1 MPRGAFLP
9 SCGAPHIIATVAL
22 CFRSTGFDRSLC
34 GAQCGPQ
41 QPFRQR
47 PIVRAIAA
55 VADATSASLA
65 PSATSDD
72 ESASPLLLSPEAPAA
87 IAPPPPRALPALARS
102 LECEL
107 RALEALLPRKG
118 EKPAAGL
125 PSGGKRRS
133 AEKTKRSDAAVA
145 DARGAAQPA
154 ASADLRPKAAPAR
167 APSAK
172 PPPGARSPDVA
183 KTLFADGRTP
193 PASPMRV
200 TRSAASPSAKGA
212 AAGAAAGGLGAWPLR
227 SAQQLEEV
235 RRRSPHS

>member
-1 MPRGAFLP
+1 M
-9 SCGAPHIIATVAL
+9 
-22 CFRSTGFDRSLC
+22 
-34 GAQCGPQ
+34 
-41 QPFRQR
+41 
-47 PIVRAIAA
+47 RAIAA

-87 IAPPPPRALPALARS
+87 PAIAPPRAVPALARS

-118 EKPAAGL
+118 ERPPVGL

-133 AEKTKRSDAAVA
+133 AEKPKRSDAAAA

-167 APSAK
+167 DAAAAARAHSAK
-172 PPPGARSPDVA
+172 LPLGARSPDVA

-200 TRSAASPSAKGA
+200 TRSTASPSAKGA
-212 AAGAAAGGLGAWPLR
+212 AAVAAAGVGAWPLR

-235 RRRSPHS
+235 RLRSPHS